1 MDFKKIKDKLSEAT
15 KKAWEFANEKLE
27 STWKSIINSKASIK
41 DKEWLDLLIEKSKNT
56 EFTSKDT
63 WEHKTFVKRS
73 MLIIAK
79 EESDFFKSLTYEYP
93 ILVTKTFSQ
102 NIYLKLSKEKIEW
115 FDYKDLWVE
124 QIPSIVVFENTKKLK
139 IISWKENIQKL
150 VKSIKLD
157 INKEI
162 DLI

>member
-1 MDFKKIKDKLSEAT
+1 MDFKKIKDKLTEAT
-15 KKAWEFANEKLE
+15 KKAWELANEKLE

-41 DKEWLDLLIEKSKNT
+41 DKEWLDLLIEKSKNK
-56 EFTSKDT
+56 EFTSKET
-63 WEHKTFVKRS
+63 WEHKVFVKRS
-73 MLIIAK
+73 ILIIAK

-102 NIYLKLSKEKIEW
+102 NIYLKLSKEKIDW
-115 FDYKDLWVE
+115 YDYKDLWVE
-124 QIPSIVVFENTKKLK
+124 EIPSIVVFENAKKLK